1 MREQPET
8 LLKLLCD
15 RRNLGAP
22 DFVALFDSTA
32 DEVVGKG
39 GNNPTCSERTVFR
52 WKAGQIRPESL
63 SADTRRVLQAMFGC
77 AVTALLAPPPP
88 AEDPQAPAFNLEH
101 EINMTARDAQD
112 DASATAAASVSDT
125 SLDQLADDVTSLA
138 RDYASLPPMDAFR
151 RGRALQEELQSQRD
165 RTQIPTQQQRLLVL
179 TGQTMALLSAAAF
192 NLGSFDNARRM
203 ARAADLYGESARFPL
218 LRAYADG
225 ILAYIAYFTGMPAEA
240 VSKAQRAQTYGGL
253 GDVARQRLLAIEARA
268 HGYLGDTESA
278 REALRLSLQA
288 ESGSRDDLHDGVG
301 GEFGFSP
308 ERLAMS
314 SSSTALLIHDGD
326 QAERSA
332 RRALDRIS
340 QKPQASRSP
349 HVLGGAAAD
358 LAVAR
363 LLSNDVEGAA
373 DALTPLWDIPGDQ
386 RVTGV
391 LVRTGQIQHFL
402 AQPAYRRS
410 TLPRELRDRVE
421 DFTRSASSHQLS
433 TRSALLQLEA

>member
-1 MREQPET
+1 MTEQPEA
-8 LLKLLCD
+8 LLKVLCD

-22 DFVALFDSTA
+22 DFVTLFDRTA

-52 WKAGQIRPESL
+52 WKAGKTRPESL

-77 AVTALLAPPPP
+77 DVAALFAPPPT
-88 AEDPQAPAFNLEH
+88 EDSQAPAFNLEH

-125 SLDQLADDVTSLA
+125 SLDQLTDDVASLA
-138 RDYASLPPMDAFR
+138 RAYASLPPMEVFR
-151 RGRALQEELQSQRD
+151 RGRALQEELQGQRD
-165 RTQIPTQQQRLLVL
+165 HTQIPTQQQRLLEL
-179 TGQTMALLSAAAF
+179 TGQTMALLASAAF
-192 NLGSFDNARRM
+192 DLGSFENARRL
-203 ARAADLYGESARFPL
+203 ARAADLYGESARFEP

-225 ILAYIAYFTGMPAEA
+225 ILAYIAYFTGMPGEA
-240 VSKAQRAQTYGGL
+240 VSKARRAQTYGGL
-253 GDVARQRLLAIEARA
+253 GDVARRRLLAIEARA
-268 HGYLGDTESA
+268 HGYLGDTDSA
-278 REALRLSLQA
+278 RQALQLSMAA
-288 ESGSRDDLHDGVG
+288 ESGVRDDLHDGVG
-301 GEFGFSP
+301 GEFGFTP

-314 SSSTALLIHDGD
+314 SSSTALLIHDGE
-326 QAERSA
+326 QAEQSA
-332 RRALDRIS
+332 RRALDLIGQR
-340 QKPQASRSP
+340 PQASRSA

-358 LAVAR
+358 LAMAR
-363 LLSNDVEGAA
+363 LLANDVEGAA

-391 LVRTGQIQHFL
+391 LVRTGQIQQFL
-402 AQPAYRRS
+402 AQPVYRAS

-421 DFTRSASSHQLS
+421 DFTRSASTHQLS